1 MFSVNEGEDFINVW
15 QVDKIKRILK
25 VEEIMK
31 DKSQRA
37 IASFG
42 CVRG

>member
-31 DKSQRA
+31 DKS
-37 IASFG
+37 
-42 CVRG
+42 